1 VFPSF
6 AAFTREGEFGKWL
19 ALPAILLFSWL
30 LLVAIAAELM
40 GVTEGWPGL

>member
-6 AAFTREGEFGKWL
+6 AAFTREWEFGKWL